1 MSATCA
7 PASNDAVRSLRASYA
22 LAAGAAAAT
31 AASADA
37 SIVYS
42 GVQNIS
48 ISQFS
53 SLNLN
58 LDNDS
63 YGDLLL
69 KNYVF
74 GGGSYMGA
82 TVNFFPGKLVSFN
95 ASSGAGYAYVSAL
108 SAGFI
113 IDSSS
118 VGPSF
123 LGSMAYG
130 SANPNAQFN
139 NATNAYLGLSF
150 ASGSNLYY
158 GWVRVSVN
166 QAAGSFIVHD
176 WAYESSGAGIAAGA
190 VPAPGALGLFAAG
203 ASGLGFLRGRKRS
216 A

>member
-1 MSATCA
+1 MSETRA

-42 GVQNIS
+42 GAQDIS

-58 LDNDS
+58 LDNDA
-63 YGDLLL
+63 YGDVLL

-74 GGGSYMGA
+74 GGASYMGA
-82 TVNFFPGKLVSFN
+82 TVNFAPGKLVSFN
-95 ASSGAGYAYVSAL
+95 AGYSYVSAL
-108 SAGFI
+108 SAGFS
-113 IDSSS
+113 IDSTS

-123 LGSMAYG
+123 FGSMAFG

-150 ASGSNLYY
+150 ASGANLYY